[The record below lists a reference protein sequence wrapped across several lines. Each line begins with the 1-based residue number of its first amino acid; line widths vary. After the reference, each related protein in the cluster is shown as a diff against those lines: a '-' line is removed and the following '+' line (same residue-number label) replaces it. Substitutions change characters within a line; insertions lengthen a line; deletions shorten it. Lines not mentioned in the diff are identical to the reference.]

1 MTIYSHVTSNNIS
14 VTVCKID
21 EGWSIR
27 TAPLTSQGAERE
39 LQDLLQRLDHVN
51 LSQTTENQ
59 IWIDKNNLQSNS
71 QAITCTTGSRLFASA
86 LSFAEC
92 IISGTR

>member
-1 MTIYSHVTSNNIS
+1 MTRPNSPWVRWIDATMYANGKHGWDKVSKPTTAWRQLNISNSSFRMTIYSHVTSNNIS

-39 LQDLLQRLDHVN
+39 LQDLLQRLDQV
-51 LSQTTENQ
+51 
-59 IWIDKNNLQSNS
+59 
-71 QAITCTTGSRLFASA
+71 
-86 LSFAEC
+86 
-92 IISGTR
+92 